1 MKSKT
6 KRMVAIALIV
16 VACALISELIV
27 SQPVL
32 NKGVVIGMGVDQTE
46 QGNVEV
52 TIQIAVAG
60 ESSAPGAPN
69 RYAVVSGEDKTL
81 IGAME
86 KISRIIA
93 YKPAYFHCHILIL
106 GEKLITEGVKD
117 VVMQLFAED
126 SVMDNVA
133 ILGVK
138 GTAKETLQR
147 SVSVQGAASIYLQQ
161 LNKINSTTGGHP
173 STTLKSFAT
182 EFETEG
188 YTPFL
193 PWVEAIPVPKAIGG
207 ADTGDDEQNYAFDC
221 SKTVLFDEE
230 GRGVVTD
237 EKVTIAIGL
246 TGQAEGILLP
256 VKTEKGFMDVFVK
269 KSLKWWKIEKG
280 GKVTLCPLYFVK
292 VTATDLAKSPK
303 ELKDELVEEEVKKY
317 VEAVVSESFEEGK
330 QRDLDPFSVKGKY
343 IKKYGN
349 KNKPDD
355 FELALKIKVKVGDA

>member
-93 YKPAYFHCHILIL
+93 YKPAYFHCHILVL

-188 YTPFL
+188 
-193 PWVEAIPVPKAIGG
+193 
-207 ADTGDDEQNYAFDC
+207 
-221 SKTVLFDEE
+221 
-230 GRGVVTD
+230 
-237 EKVTIAIGL
+237 
-246 TGQAEGILLP
+246 
-256 VKTEKGFMDVFVK
+256 
-269 KSLKWWKIEKG
+269 
-280 GKVTLCPLYFVK
+280 
-292 VTATDLAKSPK
+292 
-303 ELKDELVEEEVKKY
+303 
-317 VEAVVSESFEEGK
+317 
-330 QRDLDPFSVKGKY
+330 
-343 IKKYGN
+343 
-349 KNKPDD
+349 
-355 FELALKIKVKVGDA
+355 

>member
-93 YKPAYFHCHILIL
+93 YKPAYFHCHILVL

-182 EFETEG
+182 EFETAG

-193 PWVEAIPVPKAIGG
+193 PWVEAVPVPKAIGG
-207 ADTGDDEQNYAFDC
+207 ADTGGDEQNYAFDC

-230 GRGVVTD
+230 GRGTVTD
-237 EKVTIAIGL
+237 EDVTVAIGL

-256 VKTEKGFMDVFVK
+256 VKTEEGFMDVFVK
-269 KSLKWWKIEKG
+269 KNLKWWRIEKS
-280 GKVTLCPLYFVK
+280 GKLTFCPLYVVK

-303 ELKDELVEEEVKKY
+303 DLKEEFVEEQVKKH
-317 VEAVVSESFEEGK
+317 VERLVSECFERGK
-330 QRDLDPFSVKGKY
+330 QLGLDPLSVKGKY

-349 KNKPDD
+349 KNKPET
-355 FELALKIKVKVGDA
+355 FELALKIKVKVSDA

>member
-93 YKPAYFHCHILIL
+93 YKPAYFHCHILVL

-117 VVMQLFAED
+117 VVMQARRRRPCNAAYPCKERLPFTCN
-126 SVMDNVA
+126 SSTRS
-133 ILGVK
+133 
-138 GTAKETLQR
+138 TAR
-147 SVSVQGAASIYLQQ
+147 R
-161 LNKINSTTGGHP
+161 
-173 STTLKSFAT
+173 
-182 EFETEG
+182 
-188 YTPFL
+188 
-193 PWVEAIPVPKAIGG
+193 
-207 ADTGDDEQNYAFDC
+207 ADTRA
-221 SKTVLFDEE
+221 
-230 GRGVVTD
+230 
-237 EKVTIAIGL
+237 
-246 TGQAEGILLP
+246 
-256 VKTEKGFMDVFVK
+256 
-269 KSLKWWKIEKG
+269 
-280 GKVTLCPLYFVK
+280 PL
-292 VTATDLAKSPK
+292 
-303 ELKDELVEEEVKKY
+303 
-317 VEAVVSESFEEGK
+317 
-330 QRDLDPFSVKGKY
+330 
-343 IKKYGN
+343 
-349 KNKPDD
+349 
-355 FELALKIKVKVGDA
+355 